1 MLSKT
6 WAETIAL
13 CFRPIC
19 ERARALE
26 GESERTHEMLRL
38 REIGKFVRALIWNST
53 AVWGIIAVRWIQ
65 FSRHIRDLIFLS
77 NKWNK
82 AAIITSSDVYHSQLK
97 LTVYNLH
104 IESIKAVIRTLTTL
118 LQQSIH
124 DWLVM
129 LMKSIM
135 PFIMTLMNLHKDTD
149 SDPDVDLLIMK
160 HGIDRFGIILGLC
173 HFSVTLNCTNLK
185 VLLLFVH
192 KRQQPIRIRV

>member
-6 WAETIAL
+6 WAETIAP
-13 CFRPIC
+13 CYRPIC

-53 AVWGIIAVRWIQ
+53 AVWGIIAVRRIQ

-124 DWLVM
+124 DCLVM

-135 PFIMTLMNLHKDTD
+135 PFIMTLMNLHMDTD

-160 HGIDRFGIILGLC
+160 HTGLFYHGIWLFLNHSGI
-173 HFSVTLNCTNLK
+173 
-185 VLLLFVH
+185 VLLLC
-192 KRQQPIRIRV
+192 